1 MSWIMMED
9 VVNIL
14 RLAIEN
20 GAVRGPINVVAPQPI
35 RNVEFTAALAS
46 AVHRP
51 ALFAAPAFALHL
63 AMGEMADAL
72 LLVSQ
77 RVVPEKMNR
86 LNFTFAQPDLT
97 GALKSILES

>member
-1 MSWIMMED
+1 MVED

-20 GAVRGPINVVAPQPI
+20 GAVRGPINVVAPHPV

-51 ALFAAPAFALHL
+51 ALFAAPAFALRL

-72 LLVSQ
+72 LLASQ
-77 RVVPEKMNR
+77 RVVPDQLQR
-86 LNFTFAQPDLT
+86 LNFRFAFPYLAT
-97 GALKSILES
+97 ALGELVS